1 MAKISG
7 PLLDRIDMHLDVP
20 ALPSKDI
27 LSRAA
32 AESSSK
38 IKERTTLARRIQ
50 QKRFDHTAVFANAQM
65 NHQQIQQ
72 FCATDEEGGKLLMAN
87 WNLFHLTFRE
97 KSVWKYGRN
106 RIMVSDSDW
115 LAAVGVPKR
124 AFGWRDLPTYWR
136 KETPEQLLYYYA
148 FFPREISRLCRSAG
162 FQNATSWVSTNG
174 RRGHWWQSGNIL
186 TIAYA

>member
-38 IKERTTLARRIQ
+38 IKERTTSARRIQ
-50 QKRFDHTAVFANAQM
+50 QRRFENTQVFANAQM

-72 FCATDEEGGKLLMAN
+72 FCTTDEEGRKLLKMAIEE
-87 WNLFHLTFRE
+87 LGL
-97 KSVWKYGRN
+97 
-106 RIMVSDSDW
+106 
-115 LAAVGVPKR
+115 
-124 AFGWRDLPTYWR
+124 
-136 KETPEQLLYYYA
+136 
-148 FFPREISRLCRSAG
+148 SA
-162 FQNATSWVSTNG
+162 
-174 RRGHWWQSGNIL
+174 RGYDKIL
-186 TIAYA
+186 KIARTIADLAGSGQIQTEHLAEAIQYRSLDRNFFG